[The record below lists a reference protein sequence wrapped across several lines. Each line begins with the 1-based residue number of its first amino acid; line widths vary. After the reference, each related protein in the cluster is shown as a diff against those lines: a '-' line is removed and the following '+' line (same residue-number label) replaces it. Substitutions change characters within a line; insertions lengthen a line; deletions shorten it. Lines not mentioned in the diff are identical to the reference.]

1 MSKESRIEKLMKE
14 TEHNRERIEK
24 LEADGTAQEVTIKKQ
39 ENEIIETMKEK
50 HQLENKLE
58 ASYEEARLLK
68 AENGKLEE
76 LLDMNITGITERM
89 EKLTVE
95 NVDLENKL
103 KVKLD

>member
-1 MSKESRIEKLMKE
+1 MSKESRLEKLMKE

-24 LEADGTAQEVTIKKQ
+24 LEAEGTAQEETIKKQ
-39 ENEIIETMKEK
+39 ENEIIKTMKEK

-68 AENGKLEE
+68 AENEKLED

-103 KVKLD
+103 KVTLD

>member
-24 LEADGTAQEVTIKKQ
+24 LEAERTAQEETIKKQ
-39 ENEIIETMKEK
+39 ENELIETMKEK

-68 AENGKLEE
+68 AEIGKLEE

-89 EKLTVE
+89 EKLTME
-95 NVDLENKL
+95 NEELENKI